1 MKKAITLPQFV
12 KDFPKDK
19 CFVKEEYLR
28 PNDVDYDYDKD
39 LSYSQ
44 KLKYVGYTYKTITK
58 LCATDDCVY
67 YTCVDK
73 RMNRRGKT
81 FYPTSRTRECV
92 YIGKNEIRINISD
105 QGLIDF
111 LYLLG
116 INWFK
121 DINGTILCILF
132 RNKTI
137 FRRLIT
143 NRIYNEET
151 LYKSALSCVYQLKDI
166 SWKTVRKY
174 YKWMYGKDNWLR
186 PGYASL
192 ADLYYFTKNID
203 QTVDVLSSADTLDS
217 IYSDLLKSAIDLDE
231 VVDFTWSQRRIAEE
245 HKRQVQTLMAKE
257 MSAKKEVPIYDT
269 TGMEFPFKLL
279 NTEKD
284 IFLEGKL
291 MHHCLYNCY
300 YGRITSHDYI
310 AFHLD
315 SPEDCTLGIWMYNN
329 KPVLNQ
335 IYKKYDQRVT
345 DETRKYA
352 EDFIES
358 HQDDL
363 IKLFNQ
369 KIKEEKYFTYN
380 IENLPLFDINLPQY
394 ETV

>member
-12 KDFPKDK
+12 KNFPKDK
-19 CFVKEEYLR
+19 CFVKEEYFK
-28 PNDVDYDYDKD
+28 PNDVDYDYDKN

-44 KLKYVGYTYKTITK
+44 KLKYVGYAYKTITK
-58 LCATDDCVY
+58 LCATDNCVY
-67 YTCVDK
+67 YTCVEK
-73 RMNRRGKT
+73 RIYRRGKT
-81 FYPTSRTRECV
+81 FYPTSVTKRCI
-92 YIGKNEIRINISD
+92 YIGKNEIRINALDSEPIK
-105 QGLIDF
+105 F

-121 DINGTILCILF
+121 DINSNILGVLF

-174 YKWMYGKDNWLR
+174 YEWMYGKDNWLR
-186 PGYASL
+186 PGYTSL

-203 QTVDVLSSADTLDS
+203 QTVDILYSLGDAPN
-217 IYSDLLKSAIDLDE
+217 IYSDLLTSAIALDE
-231 VVDFTWSQRRIAEE
+231 VVDLTWSRRRIAEE
-245 HKRQVQTLMAKE
+245 HKRQTQILMAKE
-257 MSAKKEVPIYDT
+257 ISAKKEVPIYDT
-269 TGMEFPFKLL
+269 TGIQFPFKLL

-284 IFLEGKL
+284 VFLEGKL

-329 KPVLNQ
+329 KPTLNQ

-345 DETRKYA
+345 EETKMYA
-352 EDFIES
+352 ENFIES

-363 IKLFNQ
+363 MKLFNQ
-369 KIKEEKYFTYN
+369 KVKEDKHLTCTLEDAYF
-380 IENLPLFDINLPQY
+380 
-394 ETV
+394 

>member
-28 PNDVDYDYDKD
+28 PNDVDYDYDKN
-39 LSYSQ
+39 LSYNQ
-44 KLKYVGYTYKTITK
+44 KLKYVGYAYKTITK
-58 LCATDDCVY
+58 LAATDDCIY
-67 YTCVDK
+67 YTCVEK
-73 RMNRRGKT
+73 RVNRRGKT
-81 FYPTSRTRECV
+81 FYPTSVTRQCI

-105 QGLIDF
+105 SELIRF

-121 DINGTILCILF
+121 DIDGNILCILF

-174 YKWMYGKDNWLR
+174 YEWMYGKDNWLR
-186 PGYASL
+186 PAFVSL

-203 QTVDVLSSADTLDS
+203 QTVDALYSLGDASH

-231 VVDFTWSQRRIAEE
+231 VVDFTWSPKRIAEE
-245 HKRQVQTLMAKE
+245 HKRQTQTLMAKE
-257 MSAKKEVPIYDT
+257 ISAKKEVPIYDT
-269 TGMEFPFKLL
+269 TGIQFPFRLL

-300 YGRITSHDYI
+300 YGKITSHDYI

-315 SPEDCTLGIWMYNN
+315 SPEDCTLGIWMYND
-329 KPVLNQ
+329 KPSLNQ
-335 IYKKYDQRVT
+335 IYKKYDQRVS

-352 EDFIES
+352 EDFIKS
-358 HQDDL
+358 HEDDL

-369 KIKEEKYFTYN
+369 KVKENKHLNCT
-380 IENLPLFDINLPQY
+380 IEDLPLWNVGLPY
-394 ETV
+394 

>member
-19 CFVKEEYLR
+19 CFVKEEFHRLS
-28 PNDVDYDYDKD
+28 DVDYDYNKD

-44 KLKYVGYTYKTITK
+44 KLKYVGYIYKTITK
-58 LCATDDCVY
+58 LSVTDNCIY
-67 YTCVDK
+67 YIRLDK
-73 RMNRRGKT
+73 RINRRGKT
-81 FYPTSRTRECV
+81 FYPSCKTRECI
-92 YIGKNEIRINISD
+92 YIGKKEIRLTTVSD
-105 QGLIDF
+105 QTLFEFIS
-111 LYLLG
+111 LLD

-121 DINGTILCILF
+121 DINHDILKVLF
-132 RNKTI
+132 KNKTI

-174 YKWMYGKDNWLR
+174 YNWIYGKDIWHRL
-186 PGYASL
+186 GYVSL

-203 QTVDVLSSADTLDS
+203 QTVDILYSSKILN
-217 IYSDLLKSAIDLDE
+217 IYSDLLFSAIDLNE
-231 VVDFTWSQRRIAEE
+231 VVDFTWSQKRIAEE
-245 HKRQVQTLMAKE
+245 HKRQTQTLMAKE
-257 MSAKKEVPIYDT
+257 ISAKKETPIYDIT
-269 TGMEFPFKLL
+269 NIQFSLRLL

-284 IFLEGKL
+284 IFLEGKV

-300 YGRITSHDYI
+300 YNKIYNHDYI

-329 KPVLNQ
+329 KPTLDQ
-335 IYKKYDQRVT
+335 IYKKYDQTVSE
-345 DETRKYA
+345 ETRKYA
-352 EDFIES
+352 EAFIES

-369 KIKEEKYFTYN
+369 KVKEE
-380 IENLPLFDINLPQY
+380 LPLIDGDLSY
-394 ETV
+394 

>member
-12 KDFPKDK
+12 KNFPKDK

-28 PNDVDYDYDKD
+28 PNDVDYDYDKN
-39 LSYSQ
+39 LSYNQ
-44 KLKYVGYTYKTITK
+44 KLKYVGYAYKVITK
-58 LCATDDCVY
+58 LCATDDCIY
-67 YTCVDK
+67 YTCAEK
-73 RMNRRGKT
+73 RVNRRGKT
-81 FYPTSRTRECV
+81 FYPTSITRQCI
-92 YIGKNEIRINISD
+92 YIGKNEIRINVSD
-105 QGLIDF
+105 PVLIEF

-121 DINGTILCILF
+121 DIKGTILSVLF

-151 LYKSALSCVYQLKDI
+151 LYKSALSCVCQLKDI

-174 YKWMYGKDNWLR
+174 YEWMYGKDNWLR
-186 PGYASL
+186 PGYVSL
-192 ADLYYFTKNID
+192 TDLYYFTKNID
-203 QTVDVLSSADTLDS
+203 QTVDVLSSADTLEN

-231 VVDFTWSQRRIAEE
+231 VVDFTWSPRRIAEE
-245 HKRQVQTLMAKE
+245 HKRQIQTLMAKE

-269 TGMEFPFKLL
+269 TGMEFPFRLL

-291 MHHCLYNCY
+291 MHHCLYSCY

-315 SPEDCTLGIWMYNN
+315 SPEDCTLGIWMYDN
-329 KPVLNQ
+329 KPTLNQ

-345 DETRKYA
+345 DETKKYA
-352 EDFIES
+352 EDFIKS
-358 HQDDL
+358 HEADL
-363 IKLFNQ
+363 IKLFTQ
-369 KIKEEKYFTYN
+369 KVKENRCITYDV
-380 IENLPLFDINLPQY
+380 ENLPLLNTTIY
-394 ETV
+394 